1 MTEGSISAENP
12 NDDEDLDPENI
23 SIGHPQNYY
32 VEEDEKFLN
41 TLITN
46 CEPILSQIVSK
57 FDHFNDINSIERAF
71 EQQKGT
77 LNHNQAGGMYGESSD
92 ED

>member
-12 NDDEDLDPENI
+12 NEDPDNI

-57 FDHFNDINSIERAF
+57 FDHFNDINSIEKAF
-71 EQQKGT
+71 E
-77 LNHNQAGGMYGESSD
+77 
-92 ED
+92 